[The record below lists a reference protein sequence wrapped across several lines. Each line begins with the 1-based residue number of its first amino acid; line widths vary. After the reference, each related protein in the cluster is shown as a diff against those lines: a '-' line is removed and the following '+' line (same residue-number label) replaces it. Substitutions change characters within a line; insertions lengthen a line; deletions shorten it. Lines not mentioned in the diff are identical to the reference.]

1 MSESLYGMRTVWDL
15 VARRAELSADRPMLF
30 DDDDRRVT
38 FGEFKQWAER
48 VAAGFTEL
56 GIGEGSAVSWQLP
69 TRIETLVLSV
79 ALSRIGAR
87 QNPIIPIYRER
98 EVGFVLRQSQAAWFL
113 VPGVWRGFDYT
124 ALAEAVTAT
133 MDEPP
138 RLLVTYDR
146 LPEGD
151 PSSLPPEPMA
161 AGPGEEAPIR
171 WLYYTSGTTSDPK
184 GVRHSDQTL
193 LAGAVGVVATL
204 RPTEDDVF
212 HMAMPYAHIAGP
224 DLLGALLLHGYS
236 AVVSEIFA
244 PPQAVE
250 VCRRRGVTIAG
261 GSTAFYTAFV
271 NEQRRRPGERLIP
284 SLRLLMGGGAPKPP
298 EVFYEVKRELGVPVI
313 HGYGMTEVPMIAF
326 CSIHDTDEQLANT
339 DGKPVRGA
347 EIRVLGADGT
357 VAPAGMEGEL
367 CVRGPMLFKGYTDPS
382 LDIPA
387 FDDDGYFRTGDLGV
401 VRTDGHVV
409 VTGRNKDIIIRKG
422 ENVSAKEVED
432 LLYRHPKIA
441 DVAVIGLPDRDRG
454 ERVCAVIETAAGESP
469 ISLQELQDY
478 CRSAGLMMQ
487 KIPEQLE
494 IVDALPRNATL
505 KILKYQLR
513 QQFVSRDPQESRP
526 A

>member
-1 MSESLYGMRTVWDL
+1 MSESLYGVQTVWDL
-15 VARRAELSADRPMLF
+15 VARRAELSATRPMLY
-30 DDDDRRVT
+30 DDHDRVVT
-38 FGEFKQWAER
+38 FGEFKRWAER
-48 VAAGFTEL
+48 VAAGLVDL
-56 GIGEGSAVSWQLP
+56 GIGADTAVSWQLP

-79 ALSRIGAR
+79 ALARIGAR
-87 QNPIIPIYRER
+87 QNPIIPIYRQR
-98 EVGFVLRQSQAAWFL
+98 EVSFVLRQSAAAWFL
-113 VPGVWRGFDYT
+113 VPGRWRGFDYG
-124 ALAEAVTAT
+124 AMADAVAGT
-133 MDEPP
+133 MDDPP
-138 RLLVTYDR
+138 QLLIAYDD

-151 PSSLPPEPMA
+151 PAVLPA
-161 AGPGEEAPIR
+161 APKPPGPNEEAPIR

-184 GVRHSDQTL
+184 GVRHTDQTL
-193 LAGAVGVVATL
+193 LAGAIGVVATL
-204 RPTEDDVF
+204 QPTEDDVF

-236 AVVSEIFA
+236 AVVSETFV
-244 PPQAVE
+244 PSEAVD

-271 NEQRRRPGERLIP
+271 NEQRRRPGETLIP
-284 SLRLLMGGGAPKPP
+284 TLRLLMGGGAPKPP

-347 EIRVLGADGT
+347 EIRVLDADGS
-357 VAPAGMEGEL
+357 VAPNGVEGEV
-367 CVRGPMLFKGYTDPS
+367 CVRGPMLFKGYTDPD
-382 LDIPA
+382 LDVPA
-387 FDDDGYFRTGDLGV
+387 FDQDGYFRTGDLGI
-401 VRTDGHVV
+401 VRVDGHVV

-432 LLYRHPKIA
+432 LIYRHPKVA

-454 ERVCAVIETAAGESP
+454 ERVCAVIEAAPDQKE
-469 ISLQELQDY
+469 LTLLELQDY

-494 IVDALPRNATL
+494 VVDELPRNATL

-513 QQFVSRDPQESRP
+513 QRFAAASHAAGAE
-526 A
+526 